1 MEYITA
7 ELLTVINPGIIVR
20 HQVNQMKQN
29 RHVMLLRRPTYTE
42 RAAPELKSAVVLGVR
57 VDQSQSCD
65 VGTAV
70 LEVLQVHRVEVL
82 KTTKLVCDYKFT
94 ETARNR

>member
-1 MEYITA
+1 MKYITV
-7 ELLTVINPGIIVR
+7 ELLTVFSPGISVR
-20 HQVNQMKQN
+20 HQMSHQMEQE
-29 RHVMLLRRPTYTE
+29 RHVMLLRRATYTE
-42 RAAPELKSAVVLGVR
+42 RAAPQLKSAVILGVR

-82 KTTKLVCDYKFT
+82 KTTKLVCDYQ
-94 ETARNR
+94 NGNG